1 MKQEA
6 IDREV
11 EALKKFSSFQAMARW
26 SLDVAM
32 EHSKSRAMATW
43 LDNLAT
49 LLRDGEG
56 EMTEKELYAEYQEE
70 LKRITKRYHG

>member
-43 LDNLAT
+43 LDNLVT

-56 EMTEKELYAEYQEE
+56 DEKELYAEYQEE
-70 LKRITKRYHG
+70 LKRIKERYHG

>member
-1 MKQEA
+1 MTQEA

-26 SLDVAM
+26 SLDVSM
-32 EHSKSRAMATW
+32 EFDKSKAEATW
-43 LDNLAT
+43 LDKLAT

-56 EMTEKELYAEYQEE
+56 NEKELYAEYQEE
-70 LKRITKRYHG
+70 LKRIKERYHG

>member
-11 EALKKFSSFQAMARW
+11 ERLKKFSSFQSMARW
-26 SLDVAM
+26 SLDVSM
-32 EHSKSRAMATW
+32 EYAKSRALVTW
-43 LDNLAT
+43 LDDLVN

-56 EMTEKELYAEYQEE
+56 DEKKLYAEYQEE
-70 LKRITKRYHG
+70 LNRIKERYHG

>member
-6 IDREV
+6 IDRKV
-11 EALKKFSSFQAMARW
+11 EELKEFGSFQAMARW

-32 EHSKSRAMATW
+32 EFDKSRAMATW

-56 EMTEKELYAEYQEE
+56 DEKELYADYQDE
-70 LKRITKRYHG
+70 LKRIKERYHG

>member
-6 IDREV
+6 IDRKV
-11 EALKKFSSFQAMARW
+11 DVLKKFGSFQQMAKYV
-26 SLDVAM
+26 LGM
-32 EHSKSRAMATW
+32 EMEWAKCNAEVVW

-56 EMTEKELYAEYQEE
+56 DEKELYAEYKEE
-70 LKRITKRYHG
+70 LKRIKERYHG

>member
-26 SLDVAM
+26 SLDVSM
-32 EHSKSRAMATW
+32 EFEKSKAQATW
-43 LDNLAT
+43 LDKLAT
-49 LLRDGEG
+49 LLRGGDGDES
-56 EMTEKELYAEYQEE
+56 ELHAEYQQE
-70 LKRITKRYHG
+70 LEQIKERYHG

>member
-26 SLDVAM
+26 SLDVSM
-32 EHSKSRAMATW
+32 EFDKSKAQAAW
-43 LDNLAT
+43 LDKLAT
-49 LLRDGEG
+49 LLRDGDG
-56 EMTEKELYAEYQEE
+56 EMTETELYAEYQEE
-70 LKRITKRYHG
+70 LKRIKERYHG

>member
-32 EHSKSRAMATW
+32 EFDKSRAMATW

-56 EMTEKELYAEYQEE
+56 DEKELHAEYQDE
-70 LKRITKRYHG
+70 LKRIKKRYHG